1 MISLTATLGI
11 LFITKEVKTK
21 ERKIIH
27 NYRSIEMEQIKWPT
41 TSVWFDETLELFCA
55 IEESDTT
62 ESISKKIKDGVIF
75 GDKKEATAKRVWGTI
90 NARYFGQSAEKAFA
104 LKSVLNSNLSKQ
116 DKQNYAYIFYLDYEN
131 LFKIFLEEYVY
142 KNFTELGQKT
152 FTQRDLD
159 NFMEYV
165 TTERSKDLPDK
176 LQDGISDS
184 SLKKVRN
191 MLYKNIETF
200 GWGTVDNGKLT
211 VKRPSL
217 TPEWFTFL
225 LYYFFDGNV
234 ITKQEIMTS
243 GVMKRFLL
251 NEYDIEYL
259 LTASKMKHYIE
270 VSELGD
276 ICNISKD
283 KEDLIEYAKTYR

>member
-1 MISLTATLGI
+1 
-11 LFITKEVKTK
+11 
-21 ERKIIH
+21 
-27 NYRSIEMEQIKWPT
+27 MEQIKWPT
-41 TSVWFDETLELFCA
+41 TSVWFDETLELFYE
-55 IEESDTT
+55 IEESDTS
-62 ESISKKIKDGVIF
+62 ESIAKKIKDGVIF

-90 NARYFGQSAEKAFA
+90 NARYFGPSAKKSFA
-104 LKSVLNSNLSKQ
+104 LRQILNSNLSRQ
-116 DKQNYAYIFYLDYEN
+116 DKQNYAFVFYLDYEN
-131 LFKIFLEEYVY
+131 LFKIFLEDYVY

-165 TTERSKDLPDK
+165 TVERSQDLPDK
-176 LQDGISDS
+176 LREGISDS
-184 SLKKVRN
+184 SMKKVRN

-211 VKRPSL
+211 IKRPSL

-225 LYYFFDGNV
+225 LYYFFESNV
-234 ITKQEIMTS
+234 ITKREIVSS

-259 LTASKMKHYIE
+259 LTASKMRHYIE

-276 ICNISKD
+276 ICNISKE
-283 KEDLIEYAKTYR
+283 KEDLIDYAKTYR

>member
-1 MISLTATLGI
+1 
-11 LFITKEVKTK
+11 
-21 ERKIIH
+21 
-27 NYRSIEMEQIKWPT
+27 MEQIKWPT
-41 TSVWFDETLELFCA
+41 TSVWFDETLDLFGE
-55 IEESDTT
+55 IEEQDTPD
-62 ESISKKIKDGVIF
+62 SIAKKIKEGVIF

-90 NARYFGQSAEKAFA
+90 NARYFGQNEDKALA
-104 LKSVLNSNLSKQ
+104 LKWVLNSNLSKQ
-116 DKQNYAYIFYLDYEN
+116 DKQNYAYVYYLEYEN

-142 KNFTELGQKT
+142 KNFNELGQKT

-165 TTERSKDLPDK
+165 TKERRKDLPLK
-176 LQDGISDS
+176 LQEGISDS

-211 VKRPSL
+211 IKRPSL

-225 LYYFFDGNV
+225 LYYFFESNV
-234 ITKQEIMTS
+234 ITKQEIVSS

-276 ICNISKD
+276 ICNISKE
-283 KEDLIEYAKTYR
+283 KEDLIDYAKTYR